1 MKKSCNV
8 FLVEDSPLIRARL
21 AQALRDISDTS
32 VVGEAETPASAIAG
46 ILREHPHVVVLD
58 IQLADGSGL
67 EVLREIRRVDQ
78 GVVFVVFTSSS
89 FPQYR
94 KTCMKMG
101 ANYFL
106 DKNSEYE
113 ELKKLLAELS
123 VGLSAGLSE
132 LVEI

>member
-21 AQALRDISDTS
+21 AQALSSIGGIS

-78 GVVFVVFTSSS
+78 GVVFVVFTSSAY
-89 FPQYR
+89 PQYR
-94 KTCMKMG
+94 KACLDMG
-101 ANYFL
+101 ANHFL
-106 DKNSEYE
+106 DKKTEYK
-113 ELKKLLAELS
+113 ELRQLLT
-123 VGLSAGLSE
+123 GLSAG
-132 LVEI
+132 VACF